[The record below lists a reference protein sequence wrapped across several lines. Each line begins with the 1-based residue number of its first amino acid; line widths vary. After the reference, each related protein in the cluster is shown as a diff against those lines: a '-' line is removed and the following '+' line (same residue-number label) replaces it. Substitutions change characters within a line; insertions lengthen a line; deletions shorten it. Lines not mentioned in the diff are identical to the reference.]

1 MSAAEI
7 SELIKKLPPEE
18 RAEVN
23 DSLNRS
29 HVAQP
34 DIGGQFATD
43 ADFDRAANRCLPTTT
58 ICCAVWRNEF
68 GEDEVR
74 VGRRSGRRQARYEGT
89 DGENWPRL
97 RR

>member
-7 SELIKKLPPEE
+7 IELIKKLPPEE

-23 DSLNRS
+23 DYLNRS

-43 ADFDRAANRCLPTTT
+43 ADFDRAAKQVFADYHDL
-58 ICCAVWRNEF
+58 
-68 GEDEVR
+68 
-74 VGRRSGRRQARYEGT
+74 
-89 DGENWPRL
+89 L
-97 RR
+97 RRLAQ